1 MSAYKLRHKNYMHML
16 AVLPKLTLFWIKL
29 CKVYPLLR
37 FLRITAKPLNS
48 QQFAYLFNAK
58 KNGKCNGKTWRKITL
73 VKY

>member
-48 QQFAYLFNAK
+48 QQFDYLFNAK
-58 KNGKCNGKTWRKITL
+58 KMVNAMEKHGEKLPW
-73 VKY
+73 